1 MKNILLIGG
10 STGIGLELSK
20 KLEDNYNVF
29 ISTRN
34 PEKFSS
40 SNIKSTKLDLDKDF
54 ETDWLPEVID
64 GFVYLPGTINLRPF
78 KGLKSEV
85 FIDDFNINVLGCIKI
100 LQKILNRL
108 EASENSS
115 IVMFSTFAVKLG
127 MPFHSSVSSSKG
139 AIEGLTRSLAAE
151 FAPKI
156 RVNAIAPSLL
166 NTPMSDKFLNSDTKL
181 DNAKNRH
188 PLKEIGSP
196 EDISDLVMFLL
207 EDKSKWMTGQIIPF
221 DGGIGSLK
229 TN

>member
-40 SNIKSTKLDLDKDF
+40 SNIKTTKLDLDKDF

-85 FIDDFNINVLGCIKI
+85 FIDDFNINVLG
-100 LQKILNRL
+100 L
-108 EASENSS
+108 
-115 IVMFSTFAVKLG
+115 
-127 MPFHSSVSSSKG
+127 
-139 AIEGLTRSLAAE
+139 SL
-151 FAPKI
+151 I
-156 RVNAIAPSLL
+156 HI
-166 NTPMSDKFLNSDTKL
+166 
-181 DNAKNRH
+181 
-188 PLKEIGSP
+188 
-196 EDISDLVMFLL
+196 
-207 EDKSKWMTGQIIPF
+207 
-221 DGGIGSLK
+221 
-229 TN
+229 